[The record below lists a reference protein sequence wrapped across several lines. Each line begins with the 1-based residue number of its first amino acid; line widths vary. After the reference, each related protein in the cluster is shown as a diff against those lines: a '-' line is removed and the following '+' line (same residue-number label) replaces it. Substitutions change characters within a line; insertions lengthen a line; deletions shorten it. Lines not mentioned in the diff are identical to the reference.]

1 MGECIGS
8 NYDDKWNVDI
18 KIYNKYV
25 KFKVDTGADITILNY
40 SSYMKSL
47 AKCVIHP
54 CNKTLS
60 TPAGKLKNL
69 GIVKHKLKYKR
80 SSAVEEIYILAQEFK
95 TNNFLSGSAAEA
107 LNIVKFIGNI
117 SVNDSLFGFGKWDT
131 EPVKLHVKAD
141 VVHHAIYCA
150 RNVPFGIRDKAKEA
164 LDKQVRD
171 DIIEPVNEPTEW
183 CSAMVPVIKFDKSS
197 VRICV
202 DFRKLNMSPKREIY
216 HIPTFE
222 ELSYKLAG
230 VTVMSKLD
238 AASGFYQIPL
248 DEYSRAFT
256 SFLTPFGRYRYKHLP
271 MGINCAPEIY
281 QRKMMELL
289 HGIAR

>member
-1 MGECIGS
+1 MCNS
-8 NYDDKWNVDI
+8 P
-18 KIYNKYV
+18 
-25 KFKVDTGADITILNY
+25 A
-40 SSYMKSL
+40 
-47 AKCVIHP
+47 

-60 TPAGKLKNL
+60 TPAGKLKYL
-69 GIVKHKLKYKR
+69 GIVKHKLNYKR
-80 SSAVEEIYILAQEFK
+80 SSVVEEIYILPQECK
-95 TNNFLSGSAAEA
+95 TRNLLNRSAAEA
-107 LNIVKFIGNI
+107 LNIVRFIENI

-141 VVHHAIYCA
+141 AVPHAIYCA
-150 RNVPFGIRDKAKEA
+150 RNMAFGIRDKVKEA

-171 DIIEPVNEPTEW
+171 DIIEPVTEPTEW
-183 CSAMVPVIKFDKSS
+183 CSAMVPVIKSDKSS

-202 DFRKLNMSPKREIY
+202 DFRKLNMSLKREIY

-230 VTVMSKLD
+230 VIVMSKLD

-248 DEYSRAFT
+248 DESSRAFT
-256 SFLTPFGRYRYKHLP
+256 SFLTPFGRYRYKRLP

-289 HGIAR
+289 HGIDGVLIYMDDVIVFGRNQCEHDKNLNDVMNRIKNAGLKLNRDK